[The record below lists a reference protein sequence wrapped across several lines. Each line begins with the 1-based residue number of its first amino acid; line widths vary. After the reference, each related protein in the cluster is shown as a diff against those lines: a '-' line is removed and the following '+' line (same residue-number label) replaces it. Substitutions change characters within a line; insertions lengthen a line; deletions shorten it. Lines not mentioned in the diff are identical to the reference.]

1 MIVFQSFIISQCTH
15 RHVCIVFA
23 YVWITGHEPN
33 SLPELTLFMKHHDW
47 PLLGHVHHISLMLSS
62 HPADPTLTTDNLM
75 EVVKEVEH
83 RWEDLGHKL
92 GLRTDNLEV
101 HGMAV
106 VVDEYVRHYPTPSW
120 KKVATALQKME
131 LDKLADEVTT
141 KYVRG
146 MDVNHVTCLIQKLSI
161 ICDCITVTY

>member
-1 MIVFQSFIISQCTH
+1 MFS
-15 RHVCIVFA
+15 
-23 YVWITGHEPN
+23 P
-33 SLPELTLFMKHHDW
+33 
-47 PLLGHVHHISLMLSS
+47 

-83 RWEDLGHKL
+83 RWEDLGCKL
-92 GLRTDNLEV
+92 GLHTDTDVVGGKVQTWLSGV
-101 HGMAV
+101 HEMAD

-120 KKVATALQKME
+120 KQVTTALQEME

-146 MDVNHVTCLIQKLSI
+146 MDVNHVTCES
-161 ICDCITVTY
+161 CDMFDTEIKT